1 MQARIVLRS
10 GWDGN
15 TKERDWQYQT
25 IRKASNIRIIAQVVR
40 TLSLVPKLHNTRR
53 HFKIQIVMTDF
64 AGLIYHTAELFIL
77 RMIIIF
83 GGLKGRL
90 IEANI

>member
-40 TLSLVPKLHNTRR
+40 TLSLVPKLHNTRK
-53 HFKIQIVMTDF
+53 HVKIQIEMTDF
-64 AGLIYHTAELFIL
+64 AGQIYHMAELFIL
-77 RMIIIF
+77 RMIVIF
-83 GGLKGRL
+83 GGLKGRF